1 MFQFMVTTTFIDQLK
16 SVQRYRDLP
25 NSDYILF
32 LLLPTLTMDPAY
44 KLKEGQSGCNVVQ
57 MRTIV
62 QIFQNEIIL
71 YNSSCVV
78 NKEPKRKEK
87 IFVSQPTTLYNRR
100 FTSLRRAH
108 KNSSNSI
115 SFFIYFYLSR
125 KNRRS

>member
-71 YNSSCVV
+71 YNSSLHTVLSIR
-78 NKEPKRKEK
+78 NRKEK
-87 IFVSQPTTLYNRR
+87 KRFSLVNQQRCTTEDLPRFVELTRTALTQ
-100 FTSLRRAH
+100 
-108 KNSSNSI
+108 
-115 SFFIYFYLSR
+115 
-125 KNRRS
+125 